1 MAVDWA
7 DLVDPTR
14 EELLTALPSFVDPE
28 DIEILAAPPAA
39 RGRETRPLVE
49 SHGAYAIAIFLL
61 PRAYPEDDRVE
72 YLELDV
78 VATPRRIVTVRKTGP
93 DGALA
98 QVDAIETRLGEA
110 AGAGELVHA
119 LSDEVADSFLDLLD
133 ALYGEIDELEGHV
146 DELAGTV
153 VRRRLAELR
162 HELLQARRTA
172 SATRA
177 MMRRVIDGRVDV
189 GGELFPPDVERRFV
203 DTYETLVRVAEE
215 LDVARDLLASVR
227 DYLQAKITETQND
240 VGKKLTV
247 IASLVL
253 VPSFIVGFYGQ
264 NFEGVFHR
272 TYWTLGFSVGS
283 IVVVTLVQLALFR
296 WRRWI

>member
-1 MAVDWA
+1 VAVDWT

-14 EELLTALPSFVDPE
+14 DELLSTLPASVDP
-28 DIEILAAPPAA
+28 DAIETLASSTTP
-39 RGRETRPLVE
+39 GRDARPLLE
-49 SHGAYAIAIFLL
+49 AHGAYALGVFLF
-61 PRAYPEDDRVE
+61 PRAYPEEDRVE
-72 YLELDV
+72 YLELNV
-78 VATPRRIVTVRKTGP
+78 LASPQRVITVRKSGP
-93 DGALA
+93 RGALA
-98 QVDAIETRLGEA
+98 PVDAAAIRLEEGG
-110 AGAGELVHA
+110 GAGDLVHA
-119 LSDEVADSFLDLLD
+119 LVDEVADAFLDLLD
-133 ALYGEIDELEGHV
+133 DLYGEIDELEGHV
-146 DELAGTV
+146 DELAGSV

-162 HELLQARRTA
+162 HELLRARKTA

-177 MMRRVIDGRVDV
+177 AARRVVDGRVDV
-189 GGELFPPDVERRFV
+189 GSSALFPRAIESQFV
-203 DTYETLVRVAEE
+203 DTYETLVRVSEE

-264 NFEGVFHR
+264 NFEGAFGAG
-272 TYWTLGFSVGS
+272 YWTIGFSMAS
-283 IVVVTLVQLALFR
+283 IVVATLVQLALFR

>member
-1 MAVDWA
+1 VAADWT

-14 EELLTALPSFVDPE
+14 DQLLSTLPTAVDP
-28 DIEILAAPPAA
+28 DVIEALAAPAAGGPA
-39 RGRETRPLVE
+39 RPLLE
-49 SHGAYAIAIFLL
+49 AHGAYALGIFLV
-61 PRAYPEDDRVE
+61 PRAYPDEDRVE
-72 YLELDV
+72 YLEIDV
-78 VATPRRIVTVRKTGP
+78 LATAHRLVTVRKSSPHGV
-93 DGALA
+93 LA
-98 QVDAIETRLGEA
+98 AIDPVAAGVDRAAGVGQLVHAIVDAI
-110 AGAGELVHA
+110 
-119 LSDEVADSFLDLLD
+119 ADGFLDLLD
-133 ALYGEIDELEGHV
+133 DLYGEIDELEGRV
-146 DELAGTV
+146 DELEGIA

-177 MMRRVIDGRVDV
+177 SVRRVIDGRVDV
-189 GGELFPPDVERRFV
+189 AGGDLFPRELEGQFV

-215 LDVARDLLASVR
+215 LDVARDLLSSVR
-227 DYLQAKITETQND
+227 DYLQAKITESQND

-264 NFEGVFHR
+264 NFAGSFDQG
-272 TYWTLGFSVGS
+272 YWTLGVS
-283 IVVVTLVQLALFR
+283 IASIAVSTVVQLGLFR